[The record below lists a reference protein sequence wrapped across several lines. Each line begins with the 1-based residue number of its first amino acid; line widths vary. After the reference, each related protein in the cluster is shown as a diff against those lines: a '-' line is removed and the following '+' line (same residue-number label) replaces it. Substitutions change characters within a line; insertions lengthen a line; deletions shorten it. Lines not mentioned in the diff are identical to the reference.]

1 MSRMASPLPPPPAR
15 STGSTRFQGPPAGR
29 PAGKYPCQRGRV
41 GRTDVGDVGE
51 EAAGEGREG
60 REGRDQVRRC
70 GGGGRRRRRSRK
82 SPQRARAGAEMR
94 GRAGVVNDL
103 RRGKGETGRGRSGC
117 RRKRGVWGEGGGGY
131 G

>member
-70 GGGGRRRRRSRK
+70 GGGGGRRRRSARK
-82 SPQRARAGAEMR
+82 RPAEGARRGAVAR
-94 GRAGVVNDL
+94 PGGGVGGSYTLALLPSVESFL
-103 RRGKGETGRGRSGC
+103 RRG
-117 RRKRGVWGEGGGGY
+117 
-131 G
+131 